1 VKVKVYGRLSFPDI
15 WRARMQ
21 GEEGE
26 PKFAANFI
34 IDPKHPCVAV
44 VEAAIKS
51 AATDKWGAKATS
63 MLAKLETEG
72 RVCLHKSP
80 RTNSS
85 GEVYDGYEDHYWLGA
100 NSKVK
105 PKTRDADGKTDLT
118 EADGKLYSGC
128 QAVGVI
134 DIFAHFHPKGGN
146 RVLSQLKGVQF
157 AGHGEAFGG
166 GAPASDDDFDE
177 IEIPEDAAELV

>member
-1 VKVKVYGRLSFPDI
+1 VKVKVYGRLSFPDL

-34 IDPKHPCVAV
+34 IDPKHPCVAE
-44 VEAAIKS
+44 VEAAIKA
-51 AATDKWGAKATS
+51 AATEKWKDKAKA
-63 MLAKLETEG
+63 MLDKLEKEG
-72 RVCLHKSP
+72 RLCLHKSA
-80 RTNSS
+80 RTNTS
-85 GEVYDGYEDHYWLGA
+85 GEVYDGYEDHYWIGA

-105 PKTRDADGKTDLT
+105 PKTKDANKADLT

-128 QAVGVI
+128 RVVGII

-146 RVLSQLKGVQF
+146 RVLAQLKGVQF
-157 AGHGEAFGG
+157 AGDDEAFGG

>member
-1 VKVKVYGRLSFPDI
+1 MKVKVYGRLSFPDI

-26 PKFAANFI
+26 PKFAANVI
-34 IDPKHPCVAV
+34 IDPKHPCVAQL
-44 VEAAIKS
+44 EAAIK
-51 AATDKWGAKATS
+51 AAAAEKWGEKAKS
-63 MLAKLETEG
+63 MLAKLEGEG
-72 RVCLHKSP
+72 RVCLHKSA
-80 RTNSS
+80 RTNAS

-100 NSKVK
+100 TSKVK
-105 PKTRDADGKTDLT
+105 PKTKDADKSDLT

-128 QAVGVI
+128 QTVLVVDVFG
-134 DIFAHFHPKGGN
+134 HFHPKGGN
-146 RVLSQLKGVQF
+146 RVLAQLKGVQF

-177 IEIPEDAAELV
+177 IEIPEEAADLV